1 MSEHSGTLLSNE
13 RISGLTS
20 ACKWM
25 CTRVVCAFIILV
37 GVVTCGH
44 SQEIPAGREPTACT
58 PAKVVRIGGY
68 VFPPYVQENSGK
80 FEGLT
85 IDLIEVMNAF
95 QSKYRF
101 EFVPTSPLR
110 RYSDF
115 EAGVYDVI
123 LFESVEWGWRK
134 LPVDVS
140 KVYAQDCE
148 VFVAKTLPNRTQA
161 YFDDI
166 KGKSLLVY
174 LGYHYPFADYNSD
187 PEYLLR
193 TFNARATVSH
203 EANLRSVMAGRA
215 DLSVVTRSYLE
226 KYLSDHPEL
235 IPRLMISDRKEQRYD
250 HTVLVRRNVAPSVGE
265 INDLLERMERAG
277 YVSILLGKY
286 GIDASLCSGGKSPRG
301 QTPSKAHPSQLNAGT
316 IVRVGGYHFPPYVEL
331 ESGQA
336 ATGLTVDL
344 LALMNAYQS
353 DYQFVFVPTTPL
365 TRYRDFADGAFDT
378 LFFERKEWGWQGY
391 PVDASREFLKD
402 CEVYVAGAGQNRS
415 QSYFD
420 SLEGKSILGY
430 LGYHYPIAD
439 FKTDPTY
446 LLSKH
451 NMRVTASHEENL
463 QSILQGHAD
472 VAIVTRSY
480 VTRYLRSHPALIPR
494 LLVSKKMEQEY
505 RHTFLVRADSGK
517 LMKQITEILSAL
529 EKVGYSSV
537 LWGKYDVTPISESP

>member
-1 MSEHSGTLLSNE
+1 MTSGH
-13 RISGLTS
+13 
-20 ACKWM
+20 KWM
-25 CTRVVCAFIILV
+25 CVRFVCASIILV
-37 GVVTCGH
+37 GAVTCGY
-44 SQEIPAGREPTACT
+44 SQGLPAGRSSTECS
-58 PAKVVRIGGY
+58 PAKVVRVGGY
-68 VFPPYVQENSGK
+68 VFPPYVQEDSGK
-80 FEGLT
+80 FKGLT
-85 IDLIEVMNAF
+85 LDLIEVMNAF

-115 EAGVYDVI
+115 ENGAYDVI
-123 LFESVEWGWRK
+123 LFESVEWGWRR

-193 TFNARATVSH
+193 AFNARATVSH
-203 EANLRSVMAGRA
+203 EANLRSVIAGRA
-215 DLSVVTRSYLE
+215 DLAVVTRSYLE
-226 KYLSDHPEL
+226 KYLSDNPAL
-235 IPRLMISDRKEQRYD
+235 MPRLMISDRKEQHYD
-250 HTVLVRRNVAPSVGE
+250 HTVLVKRNDDPSVGE

-277 YVSILLGKY
+277 YISILLGKY
-286 GIDASLCSGGKSPRG
+286 GIDASLCSGGRG
-301 QTPSKAHPSQLNAGT
+301 QSEQTSSKALPSQLSGST
-316 IVRVGGYHFPPYVEL
+316 IVKVGGYHFPPYVEL
-331 ESGQA
+331 ESGQP
-336 ATGLTVDL
+336 ATGLTLDL
-344 LALMNAYQS
+344 LALMNAFQS
-353 DYQFVFVPTTPL
+353 DHHFVFVPTTPL
-365 TRYRDFADGAFDT
+365 TRYQDFADGAFDA
-378 LFFERKEWGWQGY
+378 LFFERKEWGWQDY
-391 PVDASREFLKD
+391 PVDSSREFLKD
-402 CEVYVAGAGQNRS
+402 CEVYVARAGQNRT

-451 NMRVTASHEENL
+451 NMRVTASHGENV
-463 QSILQGHAD
+463 QSILHGRAD

-480 VTRYLRSHPALIPR
+480 VIRYLRSHPALIPR
-494 LLVSKKMEQEY
+494 LLVSKKTEQEY

-517 LMKQITEILSAL
+517 LMKQIAEILSAL
-529 EKVGYSSV
+529 EKVGYASV